1 MQIPN
6 IALAYPLAT
15 LSDSLPRK
23 PMIVIAGAV
32 NILSILT
39 LALMIE
45 QHMLSWFAIAALGF
59 VSGVFSELAAASE
72 AGYIPQLLGRENLLS
87 YNARREICEG
97 ISAIIAPPTA
107 GFIVLVAGATVG
119 LIVPVLLFGAA
130 TISYA
135 TLPSVEMETKTEQ
148 RETAQHGFIH
158 RMLTVSNT
166 CSPVP
171 RRDLSLST
179 RSSWRQ
185 LRHRIHSSLFTAC
198 MRSSLLK
205 PQW

>member
-1 MQIPN
+1 MV
-6 IALAYPLAT
+6 
-15 LSDSLPRK
+15 SS
-23 PMIVIAGAV
+23 
-32 NILSILT
+32 
-39 LALMIE
+39 
-45 QHMLSWFAIAALGF
+45 LSWLLPQKQDIFRSFSDEKTFFRITHVVKFAR
-59 VSGVFSELAAASE
+59 E
-72 AGYIPQLLGRENLLS
+72 YPQSLR
-87 YNARREICEG
+87 
-97 ISAIIAPPTA
+97 PPTA

-158 RMLTVSNT
+158 RMFDGIQYMFSGAPAETYPS
-166 CSPVP
+166 
-171 RRDLSLST
+171 ST